1 MNIPTETASLLITLI
16 AGLALGLIAGGG
28 SVLLLVGRVKNDP
41 ALLAAI
47 EGLAKSLP
55 AEYIDVLKQI
65 SPALKDGAAI
75 IDEVTDGVD
84 VLSKSTK

>member
-1 MNIPTETASLLITLI
+1 MNVSPETASLLITLSS
-16 AGLALGLIAGGG
+16 GLALGLIAGGG

-65 SPALKDGAAI
+65 SPALKDASAI
-75 IDEVTDGVD
+75 IDEVTDNVP
-84 VLSKSTK
+84 VTSK

>member
-1 MNIPTETASLLITLI
+1 MNVSPETASLLIPLI
-16 AGLALGLIAGGG
+16 SGLALGLIAGGG

-65 SPALKDGAAI
+65 SPALKDASAI
-75 IDEVTDGVD
+75 IDEVTDGVP
-84 VLSKSTK
+84 VSSK

>member
-1 MNIPTETASLLITLI
+1 MNVSPETASLLITLI
-16 AGLALGLIAGGG
+16 SGLALGLIAGGG

-55 AEYIDVLKQI
+55 AEYIEVLKQL
-65 SPALKDGAAI
+65 SPALKDTAAI
-75 IDEVTDGVD
+75 IDEVTDSIPVS
-84 VLSKSTK
+84 SK

>member
-1 MNIPTETASLLITLI
+1 MNVSPETASLLITLI
-16 AGLALGLIAGGG
+16 SGLALGLIAGGG

-55 AEYIDVLKQI
+55 PEYIEVLKQI
-65 SPALKDGAAI
+65 SPALKDASAI
-75 IDEVTDGVD
+75 IDEVTDNVP
-84 VLSKSTK
+84 VTSK

>member
-1 MNIPTETASLLITLI
+1 MNVSPETASLLITLI
-16 AGLALGLIAGGG
+16 SGLALGLIAGGG

-65 SPALKDGAAI
+65 SPALKDASAI
-75 IDEVTDGVD
+75 IDEVTDGVPIS
-84 VLSKSTK
+84 SK